1 MHDERAKEPQPQPER
16 APWIEP
22 ELSRL
27 RAGSAELL
35 TGTVNDGPGDQ
46 S

>member
-1 MHDERAKEPQPQPER
+1 MHDERAKEPQPQLER
-16 APWIEP
+16 APWVEP

-27 RAGSAELL
+27 KAGSAELL
-35 TGTVNDGPGDQ
+35 TGTVDDGPGDK